1 MVGSVACYCQPFIL
15 SQKIIEKNIF
25 CSIRFMKK
33 VSTLYKVLLFVLLV
47 APVKLWAHEASIR
60 GKVTSAYTQA
70 PIIDIKVSIKGT
82 DYQAFTDS
90 TGGYEFQHI
99 PARNYTVVFEKVS
112 YFKTERGVDLKEN
125 SVKELNISLTPE
137 LIELKTAEIASSRV
151 TSASSSA
158 LVSAIDMELRPR
170 NSAQDLLKS
179 VPGIFTAQ
187 HQGGAK
193 AEQIFIRGY
202 DCDHGTDINLSMDG
216 VPINLPSHAHGQGYA
231 DMHFLIAD
239 VVSALDVYKGPFQAQ
254 YGDFYTGGAVAF
266 RTYDTLPHSQV
277 RLEFGTVPTRRVFQT
292 GRLMFALNIPTRIS
306 RLQSYIAA
314 EYSYSPG
321 YFDVNANYSK
331 FNIFGKMKYKLSDA
345 TSVSLSVA
353 SYAASWTGSGQIPE
367 RAVEQGMIDR
377 FGGIDP
383 TEGGSTDRT
392 VVHLMLHHHNDNS
405 QFQLNA
411 YYQRYGLTLYN
422 NFTFFL
428 NDPVRGDEIE
438 QDDDRNVFG
447 FNTQYAKFYELG
459 SIRMKSTFGGGVR
472 TDIIHTNLWH
482 VQKRVRL
489 DERGDDN
496 LSTTNTNLWF
506 KQDFNITKWFRF
518 DAAVRMD
525 YSIFQDRD
533 NHPDSAY
540 NRSGTNYQL
549 LPTYKL
555 NFVFTP
561 ASFVQLFINSGMG
574 YHSNDTRAVVQDMRH
589 TLPMVLS
596 SEVGATVRIGTRSI
610 ITASLYLQ
618 DASDEL
624 VFSADEAMTENNG
637 SSRRMGIDL
646 SGRVQITRWLLADV
660 DVNYSHN
667 RLTDKFLGRQ
677 SATDYYIPLAP
688 GFTSQGG
695 LTARHKSG
703 FKARIGYRAMLDRPA
718 NEDWSITAR
727 GYYVMD
733 AMVAFERPRYQV
745 SLTVENLL
753 NSKWNEAQFATTTRL
768 TNEAQPVDQLCFTA
782 GTPVAL
788 KLGVSYF
795 FK

>member
-1 MVGSVACYCQPFIL
+1 
-15 SQKIIEKNIF
+15 
-25 CSIRFMKK
+25 MKRTSTIYHYLLIALLTIPVI
-33 VSTLYKVLLFVLLV
+33 VS
-47 APVKLWAHEASIR
+47 AHEASIK
-60 GKVTSAYTQA
+60 GKIVNAYNSALLANVT
-70 PIIDIKVSIKGT
+70 VSLKGT
-82 DYQAFTDS
+82 ELHMETDS
-90 TGGYEFQHI
+90 LGTYHFTGV
-99 PARNYTVVFEKVS
+99 PARNYTVVFERS
-112 YFKTERGVDLKEN
+112 DYFRTEREIDLKEN
-125 SVKELNISLTPE
+125 TTKELNISMTPE
-137 LIELKTAEIASSRV
+137 MIELKAAEVASARV

-158 LVSAIDMELRPR
+158 VISSIDMELRPR

-239 VVSALDVYKGPFQAQ
+239 VVAGLDVYKGPFQAQ
-254 YGDFYTGGAVAF
+254 FGDFATGGAVAF

-277 RLEFGTVPTRRVFQT
+277 RLEFGTTPTQRAFQT
-292 GRLMFALNIPTRIS
+292 GRLLFALNIPTKIS
-306 RLQSYIAA
+306 RLQSYLAA
-314 EYSYSPG
+314 EYSYTPG
-321 YFDVNANYSK
+321 YFDVNAKYSK
-331 FNIFGKMKYKLSDA
+331 FNIFGKMKYKLSDN
-345 TSVSLSVA
+345 TSLALSIA

-367 RAVEQGMIDR
+367 RAVEQGIIDR

-392 VVHLMLHHHNDNS
+392 VVNLMLNHHTDNS
-405 QFQLNA
+405 SFQLNA

-422 NFTFFL
+422 DFTFFL
-428 NDPVRGDEIE
+428 NDPVHGDEIE

-447 FNTQYAKFYELG
+447 FNTQYSKFYDLG
-459 SIRMKSTFGGGVR
+459 GIRAKSTFGGGVR
-472 TDIIHTNLWH
+472 TDVIHTTLWH
-482 VQKRVRL
+482 VQRRVQL

-506 KQDFNITKWFRF
+506 KQDFNVAKWFRF

-561 ASFVQLFINSGMG
+561 VNYVQLFINNGMG
-574 YHSNDTRAVVQDMRH
+574 YHSNDTRAVVQDSRH
-589 TLPMVLS
+589 ILPMVFS
-596 SEVGATVRIGTRSI
+596 SEVGATVRIGTRAI

-624 VFSADEAMTENNG
+624 VFSSDEAISEDNG
-637 SSRRMGIDL
+637 SSRRMGIDV

-660 DVNYSHN
+660 DVNYSNN
-667 RLTDKFLGRQ
+667 RLTDKFMGRQ
-677 SATDYYIPLAP
+677 SATDYYVPLAP
-688 GFTSQGG
+688 SFTSQGG
-695 LTARHKSG
+695 LTVRHRSG
-703 FKARIGYRAMLDRPA
+703 FKARLGYRAMLDRPA
-718 NEDWSITAR
+718 NEDNSIIAR

-733 AMVAFERPRYQV
+733 AMVAFERKRYQV

-753 NSKWNEAQFATTTRL
+753 NTKWNEAQFATLTRL
-768 TNEAQPVDQLCFTA
+768 STEAQAVDQLCFTA
-782 GTPVAL
+782 GTPVSL

-795 FK
+795 FR